1 MKSRSLARRGILNG
15 NPVAMV
21 LVGLCPA
28 AAVTTR
34 VIDALWMSVGVFSVL
49 LLTRVC
55 LSLLS
60 LLRDGESAGP
70 SADLRGGEGAP
81 RIRWLGA
88 LLIASCLT
96 ASFELVLLAFA
107 PEESASLGI
116 YAPLIAV
123 NCIVLDRVE
132 PAAGG
137 KHIPTALLDACGLGL
152 GFAFA
157 LLLIAAVREVLGA
170 GTITL
175 FPAGTF
181 GGTIEI
187 PGLSSAPARALG
199 YAGGGLICLGYLA
212 GLSRLLRR
220 RPVPAAEE
228 AGTA

>member
-1 MKSRSLARRGILNG
+1 MTNRSLLGRGILRG
-15 NPVAMV
+15 NPVAMI

-34 VIDALWMSVGVFSVL
+34 VIDALWMSLGVFSVL

-60 LLRDGESAGP
+60 VLRDGANAGW
-70 SADLRGGEGAP
+70 STDLHGGEGAP
-81 RIRWLGA
+81 RTRWLGA

-96 ASFELVLLAFA
+96 ACFEVVLAAFA

-123 NCIVLDRVE
+123 NCIVLDRIE
-132 PAAGG
+132 PAAGRPS
-137 KHIPTALLDACGLGL
+137 IPSAVLHACGLGI
-152 GFAFA
+152 GFALA
-157 LLLIAAVREVLGA
+157 LLLLASVREVLGA

-181 GGTIEI
+181 GGTIDI

-199 YAGGGLICLGYLA
+199 YAGGGLI
-212 GLSRLLRR
+212 
-220 RPVPAAEE
+220 
-228 AGTA
+228 